1 MAIVIN
7 NANKKGELTQLK
19 QLQTEIDTL
28 LQNPNLDP
36 AIRDQVLA
44 DISLTQNTIQA
55 DNMTNR
61 DARQYTLGV
70 YKGILEK
77 LSGNQGYSESMVG
90 GATRNIFGAYSN
102 AEKEWMANETLKRSA
117 QNASTGGSRAV
128 VYDPISVN
136 PKTIH
141 IFDPAGVDQEYRIA
155 GTKKDKVSSIKA
167 FASYL
172 TDVLQQARTILSD
185 SNNSYQGWDRA
196 NNHRIDEWINTL
208 STVGTGSEEQLNTQI
223 LSMGKMVNAL
233 KNSNIQDVFE
243 DYFGSWLE
251 GFSESETSRP
261 EGTGPGSSGNV
272 PVEYQKYPT
281 LISKGLYYIKDQNGK
296 YRAYKDA
303 EGTQYA
309 DQNGYVNTD
318 FTSDTYGQGWLIGPD
333 GEVVLANFA
342 DVESMRPYMS
352 WSGYTSAIDNARSEI
367 GSKYKDSFSYKSAFE
382 QSPFGQ
388 GIKHD
393 NHNFVDLSYYF
404 PGEGIVLGVKK
415 DSDADNFLGYNWN
428 ESDRIFYVSKDG
440 QNWQAVRGIDNVYTI
455 LETGEGRFNYQGA
468 DRHADPSQDRIEQF
482 DKSNLVNKPDDWDI
496 VTSFSGFGDN
506 YDSWGYTSKQQF
518 IQDMVDL
525 TIPGNYEKAASRLG
539 LEKTDK
545 LIRNMN
551 RYQRNGGYKGFYKSL
566 FLEAKKLGMPW
577 SVLGALII
585 RFNFPDMELTISEQE
600 AKDYLSQFGAKYA
613 KGGVLKL
620 SDGGTPWYMQYVN
633 ATPST
638 SSNIDVS
645 DAPTQEGNMTALYK
659 RAQASNRSLVG
670 QAKGE
675 SEGSMVMD
683 GAMGFR
689 LGALVTDIAGLIS
702 SFIPGYG
709 TAAAGVAGLTS
720 LGLDMTADIM
730 DESVT
735 KGQVARNAAL
745 NLGMG
750 IVGLIPGGKAWKITK
765 SLLVY
770 APALANLGV
779 LTPDI
784 ISKLGRV
791 KDGSYSLTYDDW
803 KSIYAALSTVT
814 GLSSN
819 AVTATKLKRLK
830 GNASESSG
838 KSTVKSK
845 GDGKEY
851 TFTDDELA
859 SIHREGERRGQE
871 AAVAKTK
878 EILLKKY
885 PQSKEEIESIDLG
898 FDYGGKRDVKTGA
911 GNWIRKKFRNDV
923 TIESQATKVPA
934 DQNDPMSLFFKDDP
948 WRKGN
953 PYNPEDWKTHR
964 TSDKWFRLSSDYQL
978 AHRGAK
984 SPIDIN
990 IDWKWLKALKAF
1002 GQDLTKGSNYQKRH
1016 NRIVGLDVDGKKVY
1030 TNIPK
1035 DNDIFVV
1042 KDADGNDQII
1052 QIAPTDNGKWQR
1064 VGGKEVYVKEGD
1076 TYKKVADQPDTNA
1089 TPTNETTRN
1098 TDESKPKTQ
1107 VIDTPTR
1114 QATTVGI
1121 VQKKK
1126 SLHKF
1131 KADALRAKEIHNVKT
1146 MNARQVNKLLKA
1158 KGMKEDAKEG
1168 GYMLDGVLHYYED
1181 GGKLFRLNQ
1190 YINE

>member
-7 NANKKGELTQLK
+7 NGSKREELAQLK

-28 LQNPNLDP
+28 LQDPNLDP
-36 AIRDQVLA
+36 ATKQQVLA
-44 DISLTQNTIQA
+44 DLSLTQSTIQA

-61 DARQYTLGV
+61 DARQYTLSV

-77 LSGNQGYSESMVG
+77 LAGNQGYSESMVG
-90 GATRNIFGAYSN
+90 GATRNIFGTYSR

-117 QNASTGGSRAV
+117 QHATGGSRTV
-128 VYDPISVN
+128 VYDPIAAS

-141 IFDPAGVDQEYRIA
+141 IFDPAGIDEEYRIA
-155 GTKKDKVSSIKA
+155 GTKKDKATSIKA

-172 TDVLQQARTILSD
+172 TNVLQQAKTVLSD
-185 SNNSYQGWDRA
+185 SNNSYQGWDKT
-196 NNHRIDEWINTL
+196 NSSKIDGWINTL
-208 STVGTGSEEQLNTQI
+208 STVGTGSDEELNTQI

-243 DYFGSWLE
+243 GYFGTWLE
-251 GFSESETSRP
+251 GFSEPEASRQ
-261 EGTGPGSSGNV
+261 EGTGLGSSGTV
-272 PVEYQKYPT
+272 PAEYQKYPT
-281 LISKGLYYIKDQNGK
+281 LISKGLYYFKDQDGK
-296 YRAYKDA
+296 YRAYKDS

-309 DQNGYVNTD
+309 DQSGYVNTD
-318 FTSDTYGQGWLIGPD
+318 FTSDTYGQGWLIGPN
-333 GEVVLANFA
+333 GEIVLANFA

-352 WSGYTSAIDNARSEI
+352 WSGYTSAIDNARTEV
-367 GSKYKDSFSYKSAFE
+367 GSRYENPFSYKSAFE
-382 QSPFGQ
+382 QSPFGASV
-388 GIKHD
+388 
-393 NHNFVDLSYYF
+393 NHNNHTFVDLSYYF

-415 DSDADNFLGYNWN
+415 DSDTDNFLGYNWS

-440 QNWQAVRGIDNVYTI
+440 QNWQAVQGIDNVYTT
-455 LETGEGRFNYQGA
+455 LETGDGRFNYQGA
-468 DRHADPSQDRIEQF
+468 DRHADPKQDRIEQF
-482 DKSNLVNKPDDWDI
+482 DKSNLVNVPDGWYT
-496 VTSFSGFGDN
+496 VHSFSGFGDN
-506 YDSWGYTSKQQF
+506 YESWGYASKQQF
-518 IQDMVDL
+518 IKDMVDL
-525 TIPGNYEKAASRLG
+525 VIPGNYEKAASRLG
-539 LEKTDK
+539 IEKTDK
-545 LIRNMN
+545 LLNNMK
-551 RYQRNGGYKGFYKSL
+551 RYKGDDDYKGFYKSL
-566 FLEAKKLGMPW
+566 FLEARKLGMPW

-600 AKDYLSQFGAKYA
+600 AKEYLSQFGAKYA

-638 SSNIDVS
+638 SSSAPVS
-645 DAPTQEGNMTALYK
+645 DAPEEKGDMTALYE

-730 DESVT
+730 DESVS
-735 KGQVARNAAL
+735 KGQVALNAAL

-770 APALANLGV
+770 APALANLGI

-803 KSIYAALSTVT
+803 KNIYAALSTVT

-819 AVTATKLKRLK
+819 AATATKLKRLK
-830 GNASESSG
+830 GNAPESSG

-859 SIHREGERRGQE
+859 LIHREGERHGQG

-885 PQSKEEIESIDLG
+885 PKSKKEIESIDLG
-898 FDYGGKRDVKTGA
+898 FDYGSKRDVKTGL
-911 GNWIRKKFRNDV
+911 GNWVRKKFRNDV
-923 TIESQATKVPA
+923 TIESQTTKVPA
-934 DQNDPMSLFFKDDP
+934 DNNDPMSLFFKDDP

-953 PYNPEDWKTHR
+953 PYNPKDWETHR

-990 IDWKWLKALKAF
+990 VDWEWLKALKAF
-1002 GQDLTKGSNYQKRH
+1002 GQDLTKGANYQKRH
-1016 NRIVGLDVDGKKVY
+1016 NRIVSLDVDGKKYV

-1052 QIAPTDNGKWQR
+1052 QISPTDNGKWQR
-1064 VGGKEVYVKEGD
+1064 VGGKEIYVKEGD
-1076 TYKKVADQPDTNA
+1076 TYKKVADQPDTKS
-1089 TPTNETTRN
+1089 TSTKKTTQKTQET
-1098 TDESKPKTQ
+1098 KPEKQ
-1107 VIDTPTR
+1107 VIDTPTK
-1114 QATTVGI
+1114 QATTVKI

-1126 SLHKF
+1126 NLHKF
-1131 KADALRAKEIHNVKT
+1131 KADATRAAETHNAKT
-1146 MNARQVNKLLKA
+1146 MNARQVNRLLKA
-1158 KGMKEDAKEG
+1158 KGMEQDAKEG

-1181 GGKLFRLNQ
+1181 GGKLCRLNQ
-1190 YINE
+1190 YINK